1 MRAIVNIILLFLVL
15 TFLASSLIGIILI
28 PLYFL
33 FVFFGSTNRKR
44 KVASKIDAMLVDGE
58 RIVASAIEYRAMSL
72 FRRRR
77 SIFTTNNR
85 IIFIKR
91 NLLGGYQMMDR
102 KWKDLRDAQM
112 SENSLPGLSGT
123 ALYFSF
129 IDAPGESMQLAGV
142 SPDDAAKVYTFAQ
155 SQEQAWEEKRRA
167 RDLEEKRAASGGINF
182 HGFPQQSGPS
192 EPLNPTLISGK
203 TIDASPSD
211 IVASEINR
219 AKVLLDSGSISDD
232 EFQEIKSKILNR
244 HF

>member
-1 MRAIVNIILLFLVL
+1 MRAIVNIILLILVL

-28 PLYFL
+28 PLYFF
-33 FVFFGSTNRKR
+33 FVFFGSANRKR

-155 SQEQAWEEKRRA
+155 SQEQAWEEKRRV